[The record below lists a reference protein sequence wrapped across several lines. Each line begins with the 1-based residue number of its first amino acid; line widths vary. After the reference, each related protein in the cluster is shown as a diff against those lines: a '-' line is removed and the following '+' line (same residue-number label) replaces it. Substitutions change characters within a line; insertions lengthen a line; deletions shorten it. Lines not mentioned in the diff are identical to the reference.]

1 MLLEKVLFFVTLI
14 HNILINI
21 VAHSHSG
28 RILFWSLSM
37 KSLATRILT
46 TSLAIFAM
54 LFGAGNLIF
63 PLRIGVQSG
72 GHVFVGF
79 FGFALT
85 GILLPVLGL
94 MAIVSFQGNY
104 EAFFG
109 RLGKWLGGI
118 SIFLSMMIIG
128 PFIAMPRIMSLSYEM
143 LKAFL
148 PGVPLFVFTA
158 FFALLAFLM
167 TYRLSRLLDIIGKYL
182 SPAKV
187 LSIVTVIIAGL
198 VVSNYTGTQAID
210 KGLFF
215 WESLIRGYG
224 TLDLIG
230 AIFFGS
236 IVVRLLAEYT
246 GKAESIDLTK
256 AVKITGTSG
265 FFAGLLLGMVYLG
278 ITCLG
283 AFHGQE
289 LAHLNDGEIFSTIAY
304 TILGNLGA
312 AIIGL
317 VVFLAGLTTLV
328 SITAVVGEYITRIS
342 HKKISY
348 QVAVGSVL
356 TVCAIV
362 ASSGL
367 GALIVYTTPFINFF
381 YPSIITLTVCNILY
395 KIYGFNWVK
404 IPVILTALISA
415 WFTLIPLFW

>member
-1 MLLEKVLFFVTLI
+1 MK
-14 HNILINI
+14 
-21 VAHSHSG
+21 
-28 RILFWSLSM
+28 

-72 GHVFVGF
+72 GHVFIGF

-94 MAIVSFQGNY
+94 MAIVTFQGNY

-118 SIFLSMMIIG
+118 SIFLSMMILG
-128 PFIAMPRIMSLSYEM
+128 PLIAMPRIMSLSYEM

-148 PGVPLFVFTA
+148 PGVPLYVFTA
-158 FFALLAFLM
+158 FFAFLAFLT
-167 TYRLSRLLDIIGKYL
+167 TYRMSRLLDIIGKYL

-187 LSIVTVIIAGL
+187 ISIVTVIVAGL
-198 VVSNYTGTQAID
+198 VTSHYAGTQPID
-210 KGLFF
+210 KGTFF

-236 IVVRLLAEYT
+236 IVVRLLAEYS
-246 GKAESIDLTK
+246 GKSEAIDIQK

-265 FFAGLLLGMVYLG
+265 LFAGLLLGIVYLG

-283 AFHGQE
+283 AFHGSG
-289 LAHLNDGEIFSTIAY
+289 LAHLNEGEIFSTIAY

-317 VVFLAGLTTLV
+317 VVFLAGLTTMV

-342 HKKISY
+342 RQKVSY
-348 QVAVGSVL
+348 SVAVGSVL
-356 TVCAIV
+356 TLCAIV

-367 GALIVYTTPFINFF
+367 SALIAYTTPFINFF
-381 YPSIITLTVCNILY
+381 YPTIITLTVCNILY
-395 KIYGFNWVK
+395 KVYGFSWVK
-404 IPVILTALISA
+404 IPVVLTALFSA
-415 WFTLIPLFW
+415 WFILVPLFW